1 MIRYDGQAGAA
12 GITLMDQS
20 EGAER
25 AFVQGLY
32 PSLRRQGLTAYQ
44 IPRLVRFMKQ

>member
-1 MIRYDGQAGAA
+1 
-12 GITLMDQS
+12 MDQS

-25 AFVQGLY
+25 TFVQELY
-32 PSLRRQGLTAYQ
+32 PSLRRQGLTVYQ